1 MSSTGPASA
10 LVKAVRAGLADLA
23 DPGQAEQMRAY
34 MKSSMP
40 YRGVPTPP
48 RGRMTKRLFAEHPLP
63 DRNSWLAAVLTL
75 VAVYFACSGPPATT
89 RDTVS
94 TPDR

>member
-34 MKSSMP
+34 MKSSMGAGASAP
-40 YRGVPTPP
+40 I
-48 RGRMTKRLFAEHPLP
+48 
-63 DRNSWLAAVLTL
+63 
-75 VAVYFACSGPPATT
+75 
-89 RDTVS
+89 
-94 TPDR
+94 